1 MVRARAVRHVMM
13 IRAKIAQIS
22 NKLAAIVSSLGLSL
36 ACALPAHAESGWS
49 LLNMTQGVT
58 DISREIYGLHMEIF
72 WICVIIGVIVFG
84 AMIYSIV
91 TFRKSKGAVADVTLV
106 HNTTV
111 ELIWTAV
118 PVAILVFMAIPAAKT
133 LIKIEDVTKTDL
145 SIKVTG
151 FQWGWQYD
159 YLDSGVSF
167 FSHLDRKSNT
177 ARELASGI
185 DPNTVEHY
193 LLNVDKPLV
202 VPVGSKVRLLLTGA
216 DVIHSWWVPAF
227 GVKKDAIPG
236 FINEAWFKVDTD
248 KPGLYR
254 GQCAELC
261 GRDHG
266 FMPIVVDVRSK
277 EDFDAWVKAEAA
289 QQKQAAAPAAAPAQ
303 TASTTG

>member
-1 MVRARAVRHVMM
+1 MM
-13 IRAKIAQIS
+13 IRAKNAQLT
-22 NKLAAIVSSLGLSL
+22 NKLIGAIVSLLSL
-36 ACALPAHAESGWS
+36 SMAALQPAYAESGWS
-49 LLNMTQGVT
+49 LLNMTPGVT
-58 DISREIYGLHMEIF
+58 EISRRIYGLHMEIF
-72 WICVIIGVIVFG
+72 WICVVIAIIVFG

-91 TFRKSKGAVADVTLV
+91 TYRKSKGAVPDVTLV

-118 PVAILVFMAIPAAKT
+118 PVAILVFMAIPAART
-133 LIKIEDVTKTDL
+133 LVEIEDVTKTDL

-159 YLDSGVSF
+159 YLDAGVSF
-167 FSHLDRKSNT
+167 FSHLDRKSNS

-185 DPNTVEHY
+185 DPNTVDNY

-202 VPVGSKVRLLLTGA
+202 VPVGSKVRLLITGA

-277 EDFDAWVKAEAA
+277 EDFDAWLKAKAA
-289 QQKQAAAPAAAPAQ
+289 EQKQAAAPASAPAQ
-303 TASTTG
+303 AETPASTATG